1 MRPRY
6 ALSLS
11 LVRYCRIHCVGRGCA
26 PFSSAHS
33 FGIPSGE
40 GGGDD
45 GVEVLRS
52 VSRPVMRSVFSF
64 RLTPFRASS
73 IRAVASRRR
82 RSHLS
87 RLPACLVPRLVKSS
101 ARCLVAH
108 SVSFLVPPFVSP
120 CVSSYLVSLS
130 VSFSCRFPS
139 CRIAARLSPR
149 RFVQLVSSFFPMP
162 CRSHRLMTG

>member
-1 MRPRY
+1 MRPRS

-33 FGIPSGE
+33 FVVPSGE

-64 RLTPFRASS
+64 RLIPFRASS

-101 ARCLVAH
+101 ACCPLPISSRSSSRLSSRRASRSHAVSRLARCV
-108 SVSFLVPPFVSP
+108 
-120 CVSSYLVSLS
+120 
-130 VSFSCRFPS
+130 
-139 CRIAARLSPR
+139 ARLSPR
-149 RFVQLVSSFFPMP
+149 RFVQLVSAFFPMP
-162 CRSHRLMTG
+162 CRSHRLMSG